1 MKIASNRLVS
11 MLSYCNEQL
20 WPLYSKQEVEV
31 MKRWIFMELFQLNS
45 AQLVTEYDKRFSESE
60 LLRLIE
66 VIKHLKRKTPLAYI
80 FGKTEFYGLPFLV
93 NKSVLI
99 PRPETEELCE
109 WLIHSCNKNKLHS
122 ILDIGTGSGCIAIAL
137 KKALSNTWITG
148 IDISE
153 DALSL
158 AKQNALLNQCDIAF
172 LKKDVLSETLEE
184 TFDII
189 VSNPPYITHE
199 EENVMDEQVLLY
211 EPHLALFVNNN
222 DPLQF
227 YKAIIRFALKCLHSN
242 GFIFFE
248 CNTIFIKEVEDLLN
262 KNNFKEIEIK
272 KDMSG
277 KSRMIKATKF

>member
-20 WPLYSKQEVEV
+20 WPLYSKQEVEA

-172 LKKDVLSETLEE
+172 LKKMYY
-184 TFDII
+184 
-189 VSNPPYITHE
+189 PK
-199 EENVMDEQVLLY
+199 LLKKR
-211 EPHLALFVNNN
+211 L
-222 DPLQF
+222 
-227 YKAIIRFALKCLHSN
+227 I
-242 GFIFFE
+242 
-248 CNTIFIKEVEDLLN
+248 LL
-262 KNNFKEIEIK
+262 
-272 KDMSG
+272 
-277 KSRMIKATKF
+277 

>member
-20 WPLYSKQEVEV
+20 WPLYSKQEVEA

-242 GFIFFE
+242 GFIFLNVTQF
-248 CNTIFIKEVEDLLN
+248 LL
-262 KNNFKEIEIK
+262 KRWKIC
-272 KDMSG
+272 
-277 KSRMIKATKF
+277 

>member
-1 MKIASNRLVS
+1 MKISSNRLVS

-20 WPLYSKQEVEV
+20 LPLYSRQEVEA
-31 MKRWIFMELFQLNS
+31 MKRWIFMELYQLNS
-45 AQLVTEYDKRFSESE
+45 AQLITEYDKRFSESE
-60 LLRLIE
+60 ILRLIE
-66 VIKHLKRKTPLAYI
+66 VVKHLKRKTPLAYI
-80 FGKTEFYGLPFLV
+80 FGKTEFYGLSFLV

-109 WLIHSCNKNKLHS
+109 WLIHSCNKNKPYS

-137 KKALSNTWITG
+137 KKALPNSWVTG

-153 DALSL
+153 EALSL
-158 AKQNALLNQCDIAF
+158 AKQNAQLNLCDISF
-172 LKKDVLSETLEE
+172 FKKDVLSETLKE

-199 EENVMDEQVLLY
+199 EENLMDEQVLLY

-248 CNTIFIKEVEDLLN
+248 CNTIFIKKVEDLLS